1 MGRKIKESAKKKL
14 RQGGDLVSKAV
25 KTSGENASKALNAAR
40 NVISQIA
47 PAGTAKKISEKAS
60 KRVSAAACK
69 VSNAAKTKKNVIAEK
84 APIKNLK
91 KLGKIPSKAANYE
104 NVKKIGKAVSVIAS
118 KENISKTT
126 EVISNIATTE
136 SVKGAAKY
144 ASGVKGY
151 NEIKEAKFIK
161 KTAEGKINGAIEATE
176 DRRRE
181 LNKALEDYAELKI
194 DTIRSTICVFI
205 DYLKEI
211 GQKNKGREYDVLK
224 SIDIETE
231 DIEEMEDLGISSIN
245 LAKGLAGSAAIGMMA
260 LFGTKAAVLG
270 GVTAL
275 ASAST
280 GTAITSLSGAAA
292 TDAVLAF
299 LGGGSLSSGG
309 GGIAA
314 GAIVLGG
321 ITAGAFAS
329 VGALTGGILLSAH
342 GAKALT
348 RAKKYSAEVD
358 KAVATLENSWVVMK
372 GIMERVRELKE
383 LLLQLE
389 QRALGGL
396 GKLKPLVAK
405 FDTNNMHHKEV
416 FQKTAL
422 LMKSIGEIANTPI
435 LDENGNVSIGS
446 EIVAGKAR
454 SVLKT

>member
-1 MGRKIKESAKKKL
+1 
-14 RQGGDLVSKAV
+14 
-25 KTSGENASKALNAAR
+25 
-40 NVISQIA
+40 
-47 PAGTAKKISEKAS
+47 
-60 KRVSAAACK
+60 
-69 VSNAAKTKKNVIAEK
+69 
-84 APIKNLK
+84 
-91 KLGKIPSKAANYE
+91 
-104 NVKKIGKAVSVIAS
+104 
-118 KENISKTT
+118 
-126 EVISNIATTE
+126 
-136 SVKGAAKY
+136 
-144 ASGVKGY
+144 
-151 NEIKEAKFIK
+151 
-161 KTAEGKINGAIEATE
+161 
-176 DRRRE
+176 
-181 LNKALEDYAELKI
+181 
-194 DTIRSTICVFI
+194 
-205 DYLKEI
+205 
-211 GQKNKGREYDVLK
+211 
-224 SIDIETE
+224 
-231 DIEEMEDLGISSIN
+231 
-245 LAKGLAGSAAIGMMA
+245 MMA

-292 TDAVLAF
+292 TNAVLAF
-299 LGGGSLSSGG
+299 LGGGSLASGG